1 MSKPSHKPKTGKPI
15 QHKPADYDHVLS
27 GVVELL
33 DAARRASA
41 RVVNSLMTATYWE
54 VGRRIVEHEQAGEK
68 RAEYGEELVRK
79 FALDLTE
86 RFGRGFGFSQV
97 KMMRQFYQ
105 TFPDAHAAKPLIL
118 QSTVEK
124 SGISQSLIG
133 RSENPESSLAP
144 IGQSV
149 IGQLV
154 RAFVRET
161 YART

>member
-15 QHKPADYDHVLS
+15 QHKPADYNHVLS

-68 RAEYGEELVRK
+68 RAEYGEELVRR

-124 SGISQSLIG
+124 SGI
-133 RSENPESSLAP
+133 
-144 IGQSV
+144 GQSV
-149 IGQLV
+149 IGQFQIFQPLIEKSM
-154 RAFVRET
+154 ASQREHPGKSDKT
-161 YART
+161 VASS